1 MAVVKG
7 VCDKCYHREKCHR
20 PCWFIESLL
29 ADVTDGSLERQTGP
43 NEITHYGRYW
53 EKRFSDFNVATL
65 KKAVYE
71 VVDENQEEPFPDD
84 RRVEDVEFTPE
95 QKTAD
100 IFYMRFFL
108 GKSYKEIGEK
118 HGMDHRKAA
127 GYYSQ
132 GRNRVLEILK
142 VLDGRDK
149 ALKFCKSNTGNSL
162 TKHQKAFI
170 LNKVFGFAF
179 KEIADLLG
187 YAGPDAIQH
196 KVNEMYHD
204 YKKNYLEV
212 VAAR

>member
-1 MAVVKG
+1 MIKVIG
-7 VCDKCYHREKCHR
+7 VCPKCYHRPKCTR

-29 ADVTDGSLERQTGP
+29 ADVTDGSLERQTGDKV
-43 NEITHYGRYW
+43 ITHYGHYW

-65 KKAVYE
+65 KKSVYE
-71 VVDENQEEPFPDD
+71 VADEAEWDPFPDD

-108 GKSYKEIGEK
+108 GKTYKEIGEK
-118 HGMDHRKAA
+118 HGMDHRRAA

-149 ALKFCKSNTGNSL
+149 AMQFCIDRGRNRL

-179 KEIADLLG
+179 KEVAEMLG
-187 YAGPDAIQH
+187 YAGPDAIRH